1 MMDCFQT
8 QLSIS
13 TCATSPS
20 LGQVFTALGADGQPT
35 NEYVEG
41 NLLNMTMIEA
51 ADANGR
57 AVQVDPI
64 KLTLKVH
71 GTKRLETEI

>member
-1 MMDCFQT
+1 
-8 QLSIS
+8 
-13 TCATSPS
+13 